1 MPWRTQ
7 NNGTL
12 DAYIVLSRNK
22 NFKDE
27 SSSFHL
33 SPRSLTVV
41 KEISLTK
48 YKLNDTQ
55 KYINLLESKSKSK
68 EQSSNIDEK
77 KILTHLIKKFTIF
90 TMDSQIDFDRFH
102 LPQELIYD
110 IS

>member
-1 MPWRTQ
+1 MFRDLTIELPWRTQ

-33 SPRSLTVV
+33 
-41 KEISLTK
+41 TK

-55 KYINLLESKSKSK
+55 KYINLLESKSKGPGK
-68 EQSSNIDEK
+68 FSNTEEK